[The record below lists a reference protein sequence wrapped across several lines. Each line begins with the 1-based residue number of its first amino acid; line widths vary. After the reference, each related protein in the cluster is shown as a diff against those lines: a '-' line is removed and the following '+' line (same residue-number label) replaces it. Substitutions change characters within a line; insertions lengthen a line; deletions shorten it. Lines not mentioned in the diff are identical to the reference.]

1 MDRSIWAT
9 WYDLPKE
16 DEEEHNDWL
25 HHTHIKD
32 TLKRS
37 GYMWAAHYELVDRES
52 PKSKKKDHLAYTDDA
67 SIPNGTEFLLLFGA
81 ASAEVFL
88 SPNPAQ
94 LAETYSDETKAM
106 IAKRIGE
113 RTGIFTEVDRV
124 NGPAADT
131 RAVGGVPAPIVQMGA
146 FNCFTPEDDF
156 DLSSWYAQDR
166 LPAMKYMRGC
176 VGTRKLVSV
185 AGWAKHSPSF
195 MNSPRSRKSSRTSPA
210 RTSSSPARTTGRTTY
225 ASACSMRPAR
235 PRAASA
241 SGPPVE

>member
-16 DEEEHNDWL
+16 DEAEYNDWL
-25 HHTHIKD
+25 HHTHIRE
-32 TLKRS
+32 TLKRP

-52 PKSKKKDHLAYTDDA
+52 PKSKKKDHLAYTDDP

-185 AGWAKHSPSF
+185 AGWAKHSIF
-195 MNSPRSRKSSRTSPA
+195 
-210 RTSSSPARTTGRTTY
+210 Y
-225 ASACSMRPAR
+225 EFASLEKVLAHF
-235 PRAASA
+235 PRADKLFPGENDWSYHVCQRLLHAPGSPTR
-241 SGPPVE
+241 GKRIWPPVE